1 MRKFTFVTAA
11 AGMAALAF
19 TATQANAA
27 ATISCPGGDYVH
39 GCSFSDAAASGS
51 FFDQIAKNAS
61 FDDIFLVTLANA
73 GDITVTLTNT
83 PVGMTFSSLLFD
95 GNPFTVGITG
105 TTFSVAAGT
114 YQLRLAGTAGPSSAT
129 SAYSGTIN
137 FVPGAV
143 PEPATWA
150 LMILGFGAVA
160 GALRYRRRETAVRFA

>member
-1 MRKFTFVTAA
+1 
-11 AGMAALAF
+11 MAALAF

-27 ATISCPGGDYVH
+27 ATISCPGGDIYH
-39 GCSFSDAAASGS
+39 GCSFSDVAASGS

-61 FDDIFLVTLANA
+61 FDDIFLVTLAKA
-73 GDITVTLTNT
+73 GDVTITLTNT

-95 GNPFTVGITG
+95 GNPFTVGVTG
-105 TTFSVAAGT
+105 TTFNVGAGT
-114 YQLRLAGTAGPSSAT
+114 YQLRLAGTAGPATAT
-129 SAYSGTIN
+129 SSYSGTIN
-137 FVPGAV
+137 YNPV